1 MKFERR
7 DREAFSRVRRLGGAL
22 ALALV
27 AQGGLLAPASAQFLP
42 EGFFTQL
49 PEPGAPAQVEANTL
63 NYDAISDVISATG
76 RVVMNYSGYVLAC
89 DSLRYEQGSGR
100 VVCEGNVQIRDA
112 QGTLYE
118 AERIEVTSGM
128 KEAFIQS
135 LTLTTT
141 DGARITAGD
150 ARFSETL
157 ETVLTDASYSPCGLC
172 IDEKGNRIGWKVKAA
187 RLVQNNGTKVVYF
200 EQPSLEVLG
209 VPVAWL
215 PWLWL
220 PDPTSKRNSGFQ
232 LPSVDYKSE
241 LGGRLRVPYFIG
253 IGEDTDILLAPQL
266 MTRQGFLMAA
276 SWQQRFDYGAISI
289 EASGLYQLDPGAF
302 AGTNGDRDWRGAIE
316 TEGYFHLTP
325 EWTAGWS
332 YTAFTDAAYL
342 GDYDFNS
349 AGRAVNEVYAT
360 HLSDDF
366 FVDVRLQEFKLL
378 GRFADQPTEQMV
390 QDQQALTIPNA
401 RSSNYFDLGPNGQ
414 IRIDGTF
421 LGVVRAENS
430 YATYGGVPYVF
441 GYEGEKFHGMAEASW
456 QNQYILPGG
465 LVATPY
471 LGIRGDLANYEDGA
485 DGTPLGYPTEP
496 TDQLLFNATPVA
508 AMDVRWPLLAS
519 NGADGHLLE
528 PIAQLVWRGS
538 DTTRVGITN
547 DNAHS
552 FVLDDTNIF
561 SYNRFTGTDRQETGL
576 RANIGGRYV
585 ASFSDGSWL
594 ELLAGQSFHL
604 AGVNALGVVDETNTG
619 ASTGLGDDA
628 SFVVLAARGSPFAGL
643 TLGAK
648 AQIDVGGPTL
658 ARAGLGADYAM
669 GNGFSVG
676 GDYIYLPSDTTTGVT
691 DDQHEVTVRAGAP
704 LPFDYWRVE
713 GSTSWDLATSQWL
726 ESTGRIYYD
735 DGYFLAGGF
744 VTATGSTHTD
754 PDSLAFGMSLKL
766 KAPGAEFG
774 IGF

>member
-1 MKFERR
+1 MSSGRR
-7 DREAFSRVRRLGGAL
+7 DRWSLLRFKRLGIAL
-22 ALALV
+22 SLGLA
-27 AQGGLLAPASAQFLP
+27 AQFLLLAPASAQFLP
-42 EGFFTQL
+42 EGFFAQL

-76 RVVMNYSGYVLAC
+76 RVVMNYSGYTLDC
-89 DSLRYEQGSGR
+89 DSLRFEQGSGA
-100 VVCEGNVQIRDA
+100 VICEGNAQIKDT

-118 AERIEVTSGM
+118 AERIEVSGGM
-128 KEAFIQS
+128 KDAFFKS

-141 DGARITAGD
+141 DGSRITAGD
-150 ARFSETL
+150 AKFSETL

-187 RLVQNNGTKVVYF
+187 KLIQNNETKVVYF

-209 VPVAWL
+209 LPVAWL
-215 PWLWL
+215 PWLSL
-220 PDPTSKRNSGFQ
+220 PDPTDKRNTGFQ
-232 LPSVDYKSE
+232 LPSVDYKAE

-253 IGEDTDILLAPQL
+253 VGDDTDILLAPQL

-276 SWQQRFDYGAISI
+276 TWQQRFDYGAFNI
-289 EASGLYQLDPGAF
+289 EASGLYQLDPSAF
-302 AGTNGDRDWRGAIE
+302 AGTVGDRDYRGGVQTDGQFQVA
-316 TEGYFHLTP
+316 P
-325 EWTAGWS
+325 DWTAGWN
-332 YTAFTDAAYL
+332 YTTFTDAAYL
-342 GDYDFNS
+342 GDYDLDN
-349 AGRAVNEVYAT
+349 AGRVVNEVYAT

-378 GRFADQPTEQMV
+378 GNVSEAAQN
-390 QDQQALTIPNA
+390 QQALAVPNA
-401 RSSNYFDLGPNGQ
+401 RSANYFDLGVNGQ
-414 IRIDGTF
+414 VRLDTTF
-421 LGVVRAENS
+421 LGVLRGENS
-430 YATYGGVPYVF
+430 YATYGAVPYVF
-441 GYEGEKFHGMAEASW
+441 GFEGQKFHGTAEASW

-465 LVATPY
+465 FVATPY
-471 LGIRGDLANYEDGA
+471 LGVRGDVANYEDGT
-485 DGTPLGYPTEP
+485 DGTPLGGYKTEP
-496 TDQLLFNATPVA
+496 SDQLLFNVTPVA
-508 AMDVRWPLLAS
+508 AMDVRWPMIAS
-519 NGADGHLLE
+519 SGPDNFLFE

-538 DTTRVGITN
+538 DTSEVGITN

-552 FVLDDTNIF
+552 FVLDDTNLF

-576 RANIGGRYV
+576 RANIGARYL
-585 ASFSDGSWL
+585 ANFADGGWL
-594 ELLAGQSFHL
+594 ELMAGQSFHL
-604 AGVNALGVVDETNTG
+604 AGVNAMGVIDETNTG

-628 SFVVLAARGSPFAGL
+628 SYIVIGARGSPFAGL
-643 TLGAK
+643 TIGAK
-648 AQIDVGGPTL
+648 AQIDVGGPTI
-658 ARAGLGADYAM
+658 ARAGLGADYAL

-676 GDYIYLPSDTTTGVT
+676 GDYVYLPADTATGVT

-744 VTATGSTHTD
+744 VTATGATHTD

-774 IGF
+774 LDF

>member
-1 MKFERR
+1 MKSERR
-7 DREAFSRVRRLGGAL
+7 DRGRLVRLKRLGGAL
-22 ALALV
+22 SLALA
-27 AQGGLLAPASAQFLP
+27 AQLTLLAPASAQFLP
-42 EGFFTQL
+42 EGFFVQL

-63 NYDAISDVISATG
+63 NYNAISDVISATG
-76 RVVMNYSGYVLAC
+76 RVVMNYSGYTLAC
-89 DSLRYEQGSGR
+89 DSLRYEQGSGA
-100 VVCEGNVQIRDA
+100 VICEGNVQIRDA

-118 AERIEVTSGM
+118 AERIEVSGGM
-128 KEAFIQS
+128 KDAFIKS
-135 LTLTTT
+135 LTLTTA
-141 DGARITAGD
+141 DGAQITAGD
-150 ARFSETL
+150 AKFNETL

-172 IDEKGNRIGWKVKAA
+172 IDQKGNRIGWKVKAA
-187 RLVQNNGTKVVYF
+187 RLVQNNQTKVIYF

-215 PWLWL
+215 PWLSI
-220 PDPTSKRNSGFQ
+220 PDPTNKRNTGFQ
-232 LPSVDYKSE
+232 LPSVDYKAE

-253 IGEDTDILLAPQL
+253 VGEDTDILLAPQL

-276 SWQQRFDYGAISI
+276 SWQQRFEYGAFNIT
-289 EASGLYQLDPGAF
+289 ASGLNQLDPGAF
-302 AGTNGDRDWRGAIE
+302 AGSNGDREWRGAVE
-316 TEGYFHLTP
+316 SWGHFSVASD
-325 EWTAGWS
+325 WTVGWN

-342 GDYDFNS
+342 GDYDFND

-366 FVDVRLQEFKLL
+366 FVDVRLQEFMLL
-378 GRFADQPTEQMV
+378 GRFANQATEDAA

-414 IRIDGTF
+414 IRLDGTF
-421 LGVVRAENS
+421 LGVQRDADS
-430 YATYGGVPYVF
+430 TATYGTVPYVL
-441 GYEGEKFHGMAEASW
+441 GYEGQKFHGTAEASW
-456 QNQYILPGG
+456 QNQYVLPGG

-471 LGIRGDLANYEDGA
+471 LGIRGDVANYDRG
-485 DGTPLGYPTEP
+485 DITTLGEP
-496 TDQLLFNATPVA
+496 SDQLLFNATPVA
-508 AMDVRWPLLAS
+508 AMDVRWPLIAVS
-519 NGADGHLLE
+519 GADTHLVE

-538 DTTRVGITN
+538 DTSEVGITN

-552 FVLDDTNIF
+552 FVLDDTNLF

-576 RANIGGRYV
+576 RANIGARYL
-585 ASFSDGSWL
+585 ANFSDGAWL
-594 ELLAGQSFHL
+594 ELMAGQSFHL
-604 AGVNALGVVDETNTG
+604 AGVNALGEIDETNTG

-628 SFVVLAARGSPFAGL
+628 SYIVLGARGSPFQGL

-648 AQIDVGGPTL
+648 AQIDVGGPTI
-658 ARAGLGADYAM
+658 ARAGLGADYAV

-676 GDYIYLPSDTTTGVT
+676 GDYIYLPADAATGVT

-704 LPFDYWRVE
+704 LPLDYWRVE
-713 GSTSWDLATSQWL
+713 GSTSWDIATSQWL

-744 VTATGSTHTD
+744 VTATGSTHTN

-774 IGF
+774 LDF

>member
-1 MKFERR
+1 M
-7 DREAFSRVRRLGGAL
+7 GGS
-22 ALALV
+22 LALV
-27 AQGGLLAPASAQFLP
+27 LAAALSSPASAQFLP
-42 EGFFTQL
+42 EGFFTRL

-76 RVVMNYSGYVLAC
+76 RVVMSYSGFTLAC
-89 DSLRYEQGSGR
+89 DSLRYEQGSGS
-100 VVCEGNVQIRDA
+100 VICEGNVQIRDE

-118 AERIEVTSGM
+118 ADRIEVTGGM

-187 RLVQNNGTKVVYF
+187 KLVQNSETKVVYF

-220 PDPTSKRNSGFQ
+220 PDPASKRNTGFQ
-232 LPSVDYKSE
+232 LPSVDYKAE

-276 SWQQRFDYGAISI
+276 TWQQRFEYGAFAI

-302 AGTNGDRDWRGAIE
+302 AGTVGDREWRGAVE
-316 TEGYFHLTP
+316 TYGQFRVAP
-325 EWTAGWS
+325 DWTAGWN
-332 YTAFTDAAYL
+332 YAAFTDAAYL
-342 GDYDFNS
+342 NDYDFNND
-349 AGRAVNEVYAT
+349 GRVVNEVYGT

-366 FVDVRLQEFKLL
+366 FVDVRLQEFRLL
-378 GRFADQPTEQMV
+378 GNVSDADQ
-390 QDQQALTIPNA
+390 DKQALTIPNA
-401 RSSNYFDLGPNGQ
+401 RNSNYFDLGENGQ
-414 IRIDGTF
+414 IRLETSL
-421 LGVVRAENS
+421 LGVRRDENS
-430 YATYGGVPYVF
+430 YATFGARDYVF
-441 GYEGEKFHGMAEASW
+441 GYEGQKFHGAAEASW
-456 QNQYILPGG
+456 QNQFILPGG
-465 LVATPY
+465 VVATPY
-471 LGIRGDLANYEDGA
+471 LGIRGDVASYDA
-485 DGTPLGYPTEP
+485 GTEGNPPLGMSEP

-508 AMDVRWPLLAS
+508 AMDVRWPMIATTGPDS
-519 NGADGHLLE
+519 HLLE

-538 DTTRVGITN
+538 DTTAVGITN

-552 FVLDDTNIF
+552 FVLDETNLF

-576 RANIGGRYV
+576 RANIGARYL
-585 ASFSDGSWL
+585 ANFSEGGWL
-594 ELLAGQSFHL
+594 ELTAGQSFHL
-604 AGVNALGVVDETNTG
+604 AGVNALGVVDETITG

-628 SFVVLAARGSPFAGL
+628 SYVVLGARGSPFDGL
-643 TLGAK
+643 VLGAK
-648 AQIDVGGPTL
+648 AQIDVSGPTV
-658 ARAGLGADYAM
+658 ARAGLAADYAI

-676 GDYIYLPSDTTTGVT
+676 SDYIYLPADAATGVT

-744 VTATGSTHTD
+744 VTATGTTHTD

-774 IGF
+774 FGF

>member
-1 MKFERR
+1 M
-7 DREAFSRVRRLGGAL
+7 AL
-22 ALALV
+22 AIA
-27 AQGGLLAPASAQFLP
+27 AQIILLAPARAQFLP

-63 NYDAISDVISATG
+63 NYDALSDVISATG
-76 RVVMNYSGYVLAC
+76 RVVMNYSGYTLAC
-89 DSLRYEQGSGR
+89 DSLRFEQGSGS
-100 VVCEGNVQIRDA
+100 VICEGNVEIKDA
-112 QGTLYE
+112 QGTLYQ
-118 AERIEVTSGM
+118 AERIEVTGGM

-141 DGARITAGD
+141 DGAQITAAD
-150 ARFSETL
+150 AKFSETL

-172 IDEKGNRIGWKVKAA
+172 IDEKGNRIGWRVKAA
-187 RLVQNNGTKVVYF
+187 KLVTSSETKVVYF

-215 PWLWL
+215 PWLSL
-220 PDPTSKRNSGFQ
+220 PDPTNKRNTGFQ
-232 LPSVDYKSE
+232 LPSFDYKSE
-241 LGGRLRVPYFIG
+241 LGGRLRTPYFIG

-276 SWQQRFDYGAISI
+276 SWQQRFDYGAFNI

-302 AGTNGDRDWRGAIE
+302 AGSVGDRDWRGGVE
-316 TEGYFHLTP
+316 TDGFFHVTP
-325 EWTAGWS
+325 ELTAGWT

-342 GDYDFNS
+342 GDYDLNN
-349 AGRAVNEVYAT
+349 AGRVVNEVYAT

-378 GRFADQPTEQMV
+378 GNVSEADQNK
-390 QDQQALTIPNA
+390 QALTIPNA

-414 IRIDGTF
+414 IRLDGSF
-421 LGVVRAENS
+421 LGVQRGENS
-430 YATYGGVPYVF
+430 YETYGAVPYVF
-441 GYEGEKFHGMAEASW
+441 GYEGQKFHGTAEASW

-465 LVATPY
+465 MVATPY
-471 LGIRGDLANYEDGA
+471 LGIRGDLANYDDGA
-485 DGTPLGYPTEP
+485 EGNPPVGMAEP
-496 TDQLLFNATPVA
+496 SDELLFNATPVA

-519 NGADGHLLE
+519 NGADSHLLE

-538 DTTRVGITN
+538 DTTQVGITN

-552 FVLDDTNIF
+552 FVLDDTNLF
-561 SYNRFTGTDRQETGL
+561 SYNRFTGADRQETGL
-576 RANIGGRYV
+576 RANIGGRYL
-585 ASFSDGSWL
+585 ANFSDGSWL
-594 ELLAGQSFHL
+594 ELMAGQSFHL
-604 AGVNALGVVDETNTG
+604 AGVNAMGVVDETNTG
-619 ASTGLGDDA
+619 VSTGLGDDV
-628 SFVVLAARGSPFAGL
+628 SYLVLGARGSPFAGL

-648 AQIDVGGPTL
+648 AQIDAGGPTV
-658 ARAGLGADYAM
+658 ARAGLGADYSV
-669 GNGFSVG
+669 GNGYSVG
-676 GDYIYLPSDTTTGVT
+676 GDYIYLPADAAKGVT

-704 LPFDYWRVE
+704 LPFDYWRVAA
-713 GSTSWDLATSQWL
+713 STSWDLSTNQWL
-726 ESTGRIYYD
+726 ESTGQIYYD

-744 VTATGSTHTD
+744 VTATGPTHTD

-774 IGF
+774 F

>member
-1 MKFERR
+1 MRLK
-7 DREAFSRVRRLGGAL
+7 RLGVAL
-22 ALALV
+22 SLAV
-27 AQGGLLAPASAQFLP
+27 AVQFMVLAPASAQFLP
-42 EGFFTQL
+42 EGFFTSL

-63 NYDAISDVISATG
+63 NYDAVSDVISATG
-76 RVVMNYSGYVLAC
+76 RVVMNYSGYTLAC
-89 DSLRYEQGSGR
+89 DSLRYEQGSGS
-100 VVCEGNVQIRDA
+100 VICEGNVQIRDE
-112 QGTLYE
+112 QGTLYT
-118 AERIEVTSGM
+118 ADRIEVTDGM
-128 KEAFIQS
+128 KEAFIRS

-157 ETVLTDASYSPCGLC
+157 KTVLTDASYSPCGLC

-187 RLVQNNGTKVVYF
+187 KLVQDSETKVVYF

-215 PWLWL
+215 PWLSL
-220 PDPTSKRNSGFQ
+220 PDPTSTRNTGFQ
-232 LPSVDYKSE
+232 LPSVDYKAD

-253 IGEDTDILLAPQL
+253 VGEDTDILLAPQL

-276 SWQQRFDYGAISI
+276 EWQQRFEYGSFGI

-302 AGTNGDRDWRGAIE
+302 AGTNGDRDWRGAVE
-316 TEGYFHLTP
+316 SYGSFRLTP
-325 EWTAGWS
+325 DWTAGWN

-342 GDYDFNS
+342 GDYDFNN
-349 AGRAVNEVYAT
+349 AGRLVNEVYAT

-378 GRFADQPTEQMV
+378 DRFPDAATEQQT

-401 RSSNYFDLGPNGQ
+401 RSANYFDLGKNGQ
-414 IRIDGTF
+414 IRLDGTF
-421 LGVVRAENS
+421 LGVQRDENS
-430 YATYGGVPYVF
+430 YASFGPRDYVF
-441 GYEGEKFHGMAEASW
+441 GYEGQKFHGTAEASW
-456 QNQYILPGG
+456 QNQFILPGG
-465 LVATPY
+465 VVATPY
-471 LGIRGDLANYEDGA
+471 LGIRGDIANYDA
-485 DGTPLGYPTEP
+485 GTEGDPPLGMAEP
-496 TDQLLFNATPVA
+496 SDQLLFNATPVA

-519 NGADGHLLE
+519 TGPDTHLLE

-538 DTTRVGITN
+538 DTTAVGITN

-576 RANIGGRYV
+576 RANIGGRYL
-585 ASFSDGSWL
+585 ANFSDGGWL
-594 ELLAGQSFHL
+594 ELTAGQSFHL

-628 SFVVLAARGSPFAGL
+628 SYVVLGARGSPFEGL
-643 TLGAK
+643 VLGAK
-648 AQIDVGGPTL
+648 AQIDVGGPTI
-658 ARAGLGADYAM
+658 ARAGLGADYEI
-669 GNGFSVG
+669 GSGFSVG
-676 GDYIYLPSDTTTGVT
+676 GDYIYLPADAATGVT
-691 DDQHEVTVRAGAP
+691 DDQHEITVRAGAP
-704 LPFDYWRVE
+704 LPLDYWRVE

-754 PDSLAFGMSLKL
+754 PDSLAFGMNLKL

-774 IGF
+774 FGF

>member
-1 MKFERR
+1 MRFK
-7 DREAFSRVRRLGGAL
+7 RLGGAL
-22 ALALV
+22 SLAIA
-27 AQGGLLAPASAQFLP
+27 AQLTLLAPASAQFLP

-76 RVVMNYSGYVLAC
+76 RVVMNYSGYTLGC
-89 DSLRYEQGSGR
+89 DSLRFEQGSGS
-100 VVCEGNVQIRDA
+100 VICEGNVQIKDA

-118 AERIEVTSGM
+118 ADRIEVTGGM

-141 DGARITAGD
+141 DGAQITAGD

-187 RLVQNNGTKVVYF
+187 TLKQNSETKIVYF

-220 PDPTSKRNSGFQ
+220 PDPTSKRNTGFQ
-232 LPSVDYKSE
+232 LPSVDYKTE

-276 SWQQRFDYGAISI
+276 TWQQRFDYGAFSVA
-289 EASGLYQLDPGAF
+289 ASGLYQLDPGAF
-302 AGTNGDRDWRGAIE
+302 AGTVGDKDWRGAIE
-316 TEGYFHLTP
+316 SSGEFQAASD
-325 EWTAGWS
+325 WTAGWN
-332 YTAFTDAAYL
+332 YTGFTDAAYL
-342 GDYDFNS
+342 NDYDFNN
-349 AGRAVNEVYAT
+349 AGRVVNEVYAT

-378 GRFADQPTEQMV
+378 GNVTDAK
-390 QDQQALTIPNA
+390 QDQQALAIPNA

-414 IRIDGTF
+414 IRLDGTF
-421 LGVVRAENS
+421 LGVQRDADS
-430 YATYGGVPYVF
+430 TATYGAVPYVF
-441 GYEGEKFHGMAEASW
+441 GYEGQKYHGTAEGSW

-465 LVATPY
+465 IVATPY
-471 LGIRGDLANYEDGA
+471 LGIRGDLANYDDGA
-485 DGTPLGYPTEP
+485 MATLGEP
-496 TDQLLFNATPVA
+496 SDQLLFNATPVA
-508 AMDVRWPLLAS
+508 AMDVRLPMIAS
-519 NGADGHLLE
+519 YGADSHLFE

-538 DTTRVGITN
+538 DTTAVGITN

-552 FVLDDTNIF
+552 FVLDDTNLF
-561 SYNRFTGTDRQETGL
+561 SFNRFTGTDRQETGL
-576 RANIGGRYV
+576 RANLGGRYL
-585 ASFSDGSWL
+585 ANFSDGGWL

-604 AGVNALGVVDETNTG
+604 AGVNAMGVADETNTG
-619 ASTGLGDDA
+619 TSTGLGADA
-628 SFVVLAARGSPFAGL
+628 SYVVLGARGSPFEGL

-648 AQIDVGGPTL
+648 AQIDVSGPTI
-658 ARAGLGADYAM
+658 ARAGLGADYAI

-676 GDYIYLPSDTTTGVT
+676 SDYIYLPEDSATGVIA
-691 DDQHEVTVRAGAP
+691 DQHEVTVRAGAP

-713 GSTSWDLATSQWL
+713 GSTSWDIATNQWL

-744 VTATGSTHTD
+744 VTATGTTHTD

>member
-1 MKFERR
+1 MRLQ
-7 DREAFSRVRRLGGAL
+7 RLGSALGL
-22 ALALV
+22 ALAV
-27 AQGGLLAPASAQFLP
+27 QGALLAPAHAQFLP

-76 RVVMNYSGYVLAC
+76 RVVMNYSGYTLAC
-89 DSLRYEQGSGR
+89 DSLRFEQGSGS
-100 VVCEGNVQIRDA
+100 VICEGNVRITDA
-112 QGTLYE
+112 QGTRYE
-118 AERIEVTSGM
+118 ADRIEVTGGM
-128 KEAFIQS
+128 KEAFIRS

-141 DGARITAGD
+141 DGAQITAGD

-187 RLVQNNGTKVVYF
+187 TLKQNSQTKVVYF

-220 PDPTSKRNSGFQ
+220 PDPTSKRNTGFQ
-232 LPSVDYKSE
+232 LPSVDYKAD

-276 SWQQRFDYGAISI
+276 SWQQRFDYGAFSI
-289 EASGLYQLDPGAF
+289 EASGLYQLDPGAL
-302 AGTNGDRDWRGAIE
+302 AGTVGDRDWRGAIE
-316 TEGYFHLTP
+316 TDGQFQVASD
-325 EWTAGWS
+325 WTIGWN
-332 YTAFTDAAYL
+332 YTTFTDAAYL
-342 GDYDFNS
+342 NDYDFNN
-349 AGRAVNEVYAT
+349 AGRVVNEVYTT

-366 FVDVRLQEFKLL
+366 FVDIRLQEFKLL
-378 GRFADQPTEQMV
+378 GDVSDAD
-390 QDQQALTIPNA
+390 QDQQALAIPNA
-401 RSSNYFDLGPNGQ
+401 RSANYFDLGVNGQ
-414 IRIDGTF
+414 IRLDGTF
-421 LGVVRAENS
+421 LGVMRDADSVELLK
-430 YATYGGVPYVF
+430 YGVPYVF
-441 GYEGEKFHGMAEASW
+441 GYEGQNFHGTAEGSW
-456 QNQYILPGG
+456 QNQHILPGG
-465 LVATPY
+465 IVATPY
-471 LGIRGDLANYEDGA
+471 LGVRGDIANYGDGDLA
-485 DGTPLGYPTEP
+485 TLGEP
-496 TDQLLFNATPVA
+496 SDQLLFNATPVA
-508 AMDVRWPLLAS
+508 AMDVRWPMIAS
-519 NGADGHLLE
+519 SGADTHLLE
-528 PIAQLVWRGS
+528 PIAQFVWRGS
-538 DTTRVGITN
+538 DMSAVGITN

-552 FVLDDTNIF
+552 FVLDETNLF

-576 RANIGGRYV
+576 RANIGGRYL
-585 ASFSDGSWL
+585 ANFSDGGWL
-594 ELLAGQSFHL
+594 ELTAGQSFHL
-604 AGVNALGVVDETNTG
+604 AGVNALGEVDETNTG

-628 SFVVLAARGSPFAGL
+628 SYVVLGARGSPFDGL
-643 TLGAK
+643 VLGAK
-648 AQIDVGGPTL
+648 AQIDVGGPTV
-658 ARAGLGADYAM
+658 ARAGLGADYAI
-669 GNGFSVG
+669 GKGFSVG
-676 GDYIYLPSDTTTGVT
+676 SDYIYLPADAATGVT
-691 DDQHEVTVRAGAP
+691 DDQHEVTVRATAP

-744 VTATGSTHTD
+744 VTATGTTHTD

>member
-1 MKFERR
+1 VKSGRR
-7 DREAFSRVRRLGGAL
+7 DRGGLLRLKRLGGAL
-22 ALALV
+22 GLAV
-27 AQGGLLAPASAQFLP
+27 AAQLATLSPASAQFLP
-42 EGFFTQL
+42 EGFFTRL

-76 RVVMNYSGYVLAC
+76 RVVMNYAGYTLAC
-89 DSLRYEQGSGR
+89 DSLRYEQGSGS
-100 VVCEGNVQIRDA
+100 VICEGNVQIIDE
-112 QGTLYE
+112 QGTRYE
-118 AERIEVTSGM
+118 ADRIEVTGGM
-128 KEAFIQS
+128 KEAFMQS

-141 DGARITAGD
+141 DGAQITAGD

-157 ETVLTDASYSPCGLC
+157 ETVLNDASYSPCGLC

-187 RLVQNNGTKVVYF
+187 KLVQNSQTKVIYF

-232 LPSVDYKSE
+232 LPSVDYKAE

-276 SWQQRFDYGAISI
+276 SWQQRFEYGAFNI

-302 AGTNGDRDWRGAIE
+302 AGSNGDREWRGAVE
-316 TEGYFHLTP
+316 TYGQFQVAP
-325 EWTAGWS
+325 DWTAGWN
-332 YTAFTDAAYL
+332 YTAFTDAGYL
-342 GDYDFNS
+342 GDYDFND
-349 AGRAVNEVYAT
+349 AGRVVNEVYAT

-378 GRFADQPTEQMV
+378 GRFANASAEQAA
-390 QDQQALTIPNA
+390 QDQQALAIPNA
-401 RSSNYFDLGPNGQ
+401 RGANYFDLGTNGQ
-414 IRIDGTF
+414 IRLENTL
-421 LGVVRAENS
+421 LGVQRGENS
-430 YATYGGVPYVF
+430 YATYGARDYVL
-441 GYEGEKFHGMAEASW
+441 GYEGQKFHGTAEASW
-456 QNQYILPGG
+456 QNQFILPGG
-465 LVATPY
+465 VVATPY
-471 LGIRGDLANYEDGA
+471 LGIRGDIANYD
-485 DGTPLGYPTEP
+485 DGTEGDPPLGMAEP
-496 TDQLLFNATPVA
+496 SDQLLFNATPVA
-508 AMDVRWPLLAS
+508 AMDVRWPMIAS
-519 NGADGHLLE
+519 SGADTHLLE
-528 PIAQLVWRGS
+528 PVAQLVWRGS
-538 DTTRVGITN
+538 DTSAVGITN

-552 FVLDDTNIF
+552 FVLDETNLF

-576 RANIGGRYV
+576 RANIGGRYL
-585 ASFSDGSWL
+585 ANFSEGGWL
-594 ELLAGQSFHL
+594 ELTAGQSFHL
-604 AGVNALGVVDETNTG
+604 AGVNALGQVDETNTG

-628 SFVVLAARGSPFAGL
+628 SYVVLGARGSPFDGL
-643 TLGAK
+643 VLGAK
-648 AQIDVGGPTL
+648 AQIDVGGPTI
-658 ARAGLGADYAM
+658 ARAGLGADYAI
-669 GNGFSVG
+669 GNGFSIG
-676 GDYIYLPSDTTTGVT
+676 SDYIYLPADAATGVT
-691 DDQHEVTVRAGAP
+691 DDQHEVTVRATAP

-744 VTATGSTHTD
+744 VTATGTTHTD

>member
-1 MKFERR
+1 
-7 DREAFSRVRRLGGAL
+7 LT
-22 ALALV
+22 V
-27 AQGGLLAPASAQFLP
+27 AIAGQFAILAPASAQFLP
-42 EGFFTQL
+42 EGFFAQL
-49 PEPGAPAQVEANTL
+49 PEPGGPAQVEANTL

-76 RVVMNYSGYVLAC
+76 RVVMNYSGFTLAC
-89 DSLRYEQGSGR
+89 DSLRYEQGSGA
-100 VVCEGNVQIRDA
+100 VICEGNVQIRDA

-118 AERIEVTSGM
+118 AERIEVSGGM
-128 KEAFIQS
+128 KDAFIKS

-141 DGARITAGD
+141 DGAQITAGD
-150 ARFSETL
+150 AKFSETL
-157 ETVLTDASYSPCGLC
+157 ESVLTDASYSPCGLC

-187 RLVQNNGTKVVYF
+187 KLVQNNQTKVVYF

-220 PDPTSKRNSGFQ
+220 PDPTSKRNTGFQ
-232 LPSVDYKSE
+232 LPSIDYKSE

-276 SWQQRFDYGAISI
+276 TWQQRFDYGAFNIA
-289 EASGLYQLDPGAF
+289 ASGLYQLDPSAF
-302 AGTNGDRDWRGAIE
+302 AGTVGDRDWRGAIE
-316 TEGYFHLTP
+316 TSGHFQVTP
-325 EWTAGWS
+325 EWKVGWNHNV
-332 YTAFTDAAYL
+332 FTDAAYL
-342 GDYDFNS
+342 GDYDFNN
-349 AGRAVNEVYAT
+349 AGRVVNEVYAT

-378 GRFADQPTEQMV
+378 GDVSDVKQN
-390 QDQQALTIPNA
+390 QQALAIPNA

-414 IRIDGTF
+414 IRLDGSF
-421 LGVVRAENS
+421 LGVMRDADS
-430 YATYGGVPYVF
+430 TATYGAVPYVF
-441 GYEGEKFHGMAEASW
+441 GYEGQKFHGTAEGSW
-456 QNQYILPGG
+456 QNQYVLPGG
-465 LVATPY
+465 VVATPY
-471 LGIRGDLANYEDGA
+471 LGLRGDVANYDDGSIA
-485 DGTPLGYPTEP
+485 TLGEP
-496 TDQLLFNATPVA
+496 SDQLLFNATPVA

-519 NGADGHLLE
+519 NGADSHLLE

-538 DTTRVGITN
+538 DTTEVGITN

-552 FVLDDTNIF
+552 FVLDDTNLF

-576 RANIGGRYV
+576 RANIGGRYL
-585 ASFSDGSWL
+585 ANFSDGGWL
-594 ELLAGQSFHL
+594 ELMAGQSFHL
-604 AGVNALGVVDETNTG
+604 AGVNALGVIDETNTG

-628 SFVVLAARGSPFAGL
+628 SYIVLGARGSPFSGL

-648 AQIDVGGPTL
+648 AQLDVGGPTI
-658 ARAGLGADYAM
+658 ARAGLGADYAI
-669 GNGFSVG
+669 GDGFSVG
-676 GDYIYLPSDTTTGVT
+676 TDYIYLPADTATGVV

-713 GSTSWDLATSQWL
+713 GSTSWDIATSQWL

-744 VTATGSTHTD
+744 VTATGPTHTD

-774 IGF
+774 LDF

>member
-1 MKFERR
+1 MRLQ
-7 DREAFSRVRRLGGAL
+7 RLGSALGL
-22 ALALV
+22 ALAV
-27 AQGGLLAPASAQFLP
+27 QGALLAPAHAQFLP

-76 RVVMNYSGYVLAC
+76 RVVMNYSGYTLAC
-89 DSLRYEQGSGR
+89 DSLRFEQGSGS
-100 VVCEGNVQIRDA
+100 VICEGNVRITDA
-112 QGTLYE
+112 QGTRYE
-118 AERIEVTSGM
+118 ADRIEVTGGM
-128 KEAFIQS
+128 KEAFIRS

-141 DGARITAGD
+141 DGAQITAGD

-187 RLVQNNGTKVVYF
+187 TLKQNSQTKVVYF

-220 PDPTSKRNSGFQ
+220 PDPTSTRNTGFQ
-232 LPSVDYKSE
+232 LPSVDYKAD

-276 SWQQRFDYGAISI
+276 SWQQRFDYGAFSI

-302 AGTNGDRDWRGAIE
+302 AGTVGDRDWRGAIE
-316 TEGYFHLTP
+316 TDGQFQVASD
-325 EWTAGWS
+325 WTIGWN
-332 YTAFTDAAYL
+332 YTTFTDAAYL
-342 GDYDFNS
+342 NDYDFNN
-349 AGRAVNEVYAT
+349 AGRVVNEVYTT

-366 FVDVRLQEFKLL
+366 FVDIRLQEFKLL
-378 GRFADQPTEQMV
+378 GDVSDAD
-390 QDQQALTIPNA
+390 QDQQALAIPNA
-401 RSSNYFDLGPNGQ
+401 RSANYFDLGENGQ
-414 IRIDGTF
+414 IRLEGTF
-421 LGVVRAENS
+421 LGVMRDADSVELLK
-430 YATYGGVPYVF
+430 YGVPYVF
-441 GYEGEKFHGMAEASW
+441 GYEGQKFHGTAEGSW
-456 QNQYILPGG
+456 QNQHILPGG
-465 LVATPY
+465 IVATPY
-471 LGIRGDLANYEDGA
+471 LGVRGDIANYGDGDLA
-485 DGTPLGYPTEP
+485 TLGEP
-496 TDQLLFNATPVA
+496 SDQLLFNATPVA
-508 AMDVRWPLLAS
+508 AMDVRWPMIAS
-519 NGADGHLLE
+519 SGADTHLLE

-538 DTTRVGITN
+538 DTSAVGITN

-552 FVLDDTNIF
+552 FVLDETNLF

-576 RANIGGRYV
+576 RANIGGRYL
-585 ASFSDGSWL
+585 ANFSDGGWL
-594 ELLAGQSFHL
+594 ELTAGQSFHL
-604 AGVNALGVVDETNTG
+604 AGVNALGEVDETNTG

-628 SFVVLAARGSPFAGL
+628 SYVVLGARGSPFDGL
-643 TLGAK
+643 VLGAK
-648 AQIDVGGPTL
+648 AQIDVGGPTI
-658 ARAGLGADYAM
+658 ARAGLGADYAI

-676 GDYIYLPSDTTTGVT
+676 SDYIYLPADAATGVT
-691 DDQHEVTVRAGAP
+691 NDQHEVTVRATAP

-744 VTATGSTHTD
+744 VTATGTTHTD

>member
-1 MKFERR
+1 MRLQ
-7 DREAFSRVRRLGGAL
+7 RLGSAFGL
-22 ALALV
+22 ALAV
-27 AQGGLLAPASAQFLP
+27 QGALLAPAHAQFLP

-76 RVVMNYSGYVLAC
+76 RVVMNYAGYTLAC
-89 DSLRYEQGSGR
+89 DSLRFEQGSGS
-100 VVCEGNVQIRDA
+100 VICEGNVRITDA
-112 QGTLYE
+112 QGTRYE
-118 AERIEVTSGM
+118 ADRIEVTGGM
-128 KEAFIQS
+128 KEAFIRS

-141 DGARITAGD
+141 DGAQITAGD

-187 RLVQNNGTKVVYF
+187 TLKQNSQTKVVYF

-220 PDPTSKRNSGFQ
+220 PDPTSKRNTGFQ
-232 LPSVDYKSE
+232 LPSVDYKAD

-276 SWQQRFDYGAISI
+276 SWQQRFDYGAFSI

-302 AGTNGDRDWRGAIE
+302 AGTVGDRDWRGAIE
-316 TEGYFHLTP
+316 TDGQFQVASD
-325 EWTAGWS
+325 WTIGWN
-332 YTAFTDAAYL
+332 YTTFTDAAYL
-342 GDYDFNS
+342 NDYDFNN
-349 AGRAVNEVYAT
+349 AGRVVNEVYTT

-366 FVDVRLQEFKLL
+366 FVDIRLQEFKLL
-378 GRFADQPTEQMV
+378 GDVSDAD
-390 QDQQALTIPNA
+390 QDQQALAIPNA
-401 RSSNYFDLGPNGQ
+401 RSANYFDLGVNGQ
-414 IRIDGTF
+414 IRLDGTF
-421 LGVVRAENS
+421 LGVMRDADSVELLK
-430 YATYGGVPYVF
+430 YGVPYVF
-441 GYEGEKFHGMAEASW
+441 GYEGQKFHGTAEGGW
-456 QNQYILPGG
+456 QNQHILPGG
-465 LVATPY
+465 IVATPY
-471 LGIRGDLANYEDGA
+471 LGVRGDIANYGDGDLA
-485 DGTPLGYPTEP
+485 TLGEP
-496 TDQLLFNATPVA
+496 SDQLLFNATPVA
-508 AMDVRWPLLAS
+508 AMDVRWPMIAS
-519 NGADGHLLE
+519 SGADTHLLE

-538 DTTRVGITN
+538 DTSAVGITN

-552 FVLDDTNIF
+552 FVLDETNLF

-576 RANIGGRYV
+576 RANIGGRYL
-585 ASFSDGSWL
+585 ANFSDGGWL
-594 ELLAGQSFHL
+594 ELTAAQSFHL
-604 AGVNALGVVDETNTG
+604 AGVNALGEVDETNTG

-628 SFVVLAARGSPFAGL
+628 SYVVLGARGSPFDGL
-643 TLGAK
+643 VLGAK
-648 AQIDVGGPTL
+648 AQIDVGGPTI
-658 ARAGLGADYAM
+658 ARAGLGADYAI

-676 GDYIYLPSDTTTGVT
+676 SDYIYLPADAATGVT
-691 DDQHEVTVRAGAP
+691 NDQHEVTVRATAP

-744 VTATGSTHTD
+744 VTATGTTHTD